1 MAGLRSGR
9 APVTG
14 SDNYTLR
21 EQLFELR
28 RLIAEALPLRGK
40 GSPEGVVAANP
51 GTLYVNLSGGVGT
64 TLYVKET
71 GTGKTGWAAK

>member
-1 MAGLRSGR
+1 MGGGLRGGR

-14 SDNYTLR
+14 TDNYTLR

-28 RLIAEALPLRGK
+28 RFIDALVLSGK
-40 GSPEGVVAANP
+40 GSPQNVVAAKP
-51 GTLYVNLSGGVGT
+51 GTLYVNVSGGAGT

-71 GTGKTGWAAK
+71 GTGKSGWAAK